1 MHSLFSSF
9 SELYICDEKLVYV
22 TGSEEAGTNKC
33 GSKARAKWGEKGPKK
48 GHVSSGNE
56 VDPETSRHYV
66 AHIRKFQPCE
76 EALKLAFKKF
86 GLEMRIR

>member
-1 MHSLFSSF
+1 M
-9 SELYICDEKLVYV
+9 
-22 TGSEEAGTNKC
+22 
-33 GSKARAKWGEKGPKK
+33 GEKGPKK

-66 AHIRKFQPCE
+66 AHIRKFPPCGSSE